1 MVSQYERL
9 FLNLLNGEGSQNNIK
24 MLRGRFQKCLGTCA
38 MLVVEAS
45 SETRLFRHLSN
56 HVFAVRNLRNTK
68 AMRVMFFFENIQDL
82 IQISKMSPEIQKKCF
97 VFDIIASEFVSL
109 NCLY

>member
-1 MVSQYERL
+1 
-9 FLNLLNGEGSQNNIK
+9 
-24 MLRGRFQKCLGTCA
+24 
-38 MLVVEAS
+38 
-45 SETRLFRHLSN
+45 
-56 HVFAVRNLRNTK
+56 
-68 AMRVMFFFENIQDL
+68 MFFFENIQDL